1 MLRPYQNPTASTSTL
16 LAQTLRRFFRRPL
29 LHPPV
34 LPELGDGRA
43 HVVRDLAL
51 LAPRRD
57 HRLRLL
63 GLELERPRQLRL
75 DRFPLGE
82 PLLELRHAL
91 LRKAQGAG
99 TIVQLIQR
107 RCQLEQ
113 AIARRATAVPN
124 CDERSSSCWAAD
136 AAC

>member
-34 LPELGDGRA
+34 LPELGVGRA

-51 LAPRRD
+51 LAQRRD

-63 GLELERPRQLRL
+63 GMELERARLRDRLIEQRLLAAETLHPRLHVRQHRLRP
-75 DRFPLGE
+75 RE
-82 PLLELRHAL
+82 AL
-91 LRKAQGAG
+91 LGLLHLALAMIE
-99 TIVQLIQR
+99 TVR
-107 RCQLEQ
+107 RVVHVGHHAE
-113 AIARRATAVPN
+113 
-124 CDERSSSCWAAD
+124 
-136 AAC
+136 

>member
-51 LAPRRD
+51 LAQRRD

-63 GLELERPRQLRL
+63 GLELERARLRDRLIEQRLLAMQALQPRLHFPQHRL
-75 DRFPLGE
+75 GTRE
-82 PLLELRHAL
+82 PLLGLLHLAL
-91 LRKAQGAG
+91 AM
-99 TIVQLIQR
+99 IQ
-107 RCQLEQ
+107 
-113 AIARRATAVPN
+113 TVGGV
-124 CDERSSSCWAAD
+124 
-136 AAC
+136 